1 MQLPGFPESASG
13 DYSGFTKM
21 STNCILISSCVLL
34 LAFVIAISFT
44 PFGWLLYGPHDF
56 EITPSTLIL
65 RDLTGDRDG
74 LNRVQCNLSDAGL
87 LVKSPSLES
96 FILASVT
103 DEDHKLNGLAV
114 FSNLTNACQ
123 PLDDVSNAKIQVH
136 KIALVTLANEAACPL
151 QDLAVNTQNAGYSV
165 LIYFTDLIFPATY
178 MPTKEKI
185 LIPVIHAL
193 SEECISVE
201 GTSKMPVD
209 GRFLTAADRTNVEIR
224 VSFPTQSSY
233 ELSKM
238 ESYLGNLIYWFLVG
252 PTITIVWMIRTKK
265 LCCMSGGQQVNQGQ
279 AAGNE
284 TVVASEIRNMEE
296 SEFRTDHV
304 HLHSVAGASAR
315 NQQEN
320 DGERQPLLTAVDDDY
335 TRQPRGARRIVSGIR
350 KICNIAAVVFCYLI
364 LIIAAF
370 PVGISTGGLS
380 FFRFDSQNTDG
391 VLCSR
396 FYFPPNLTL
405 LWSPF
410 QIFCFS
416 LYSWSACKTTW
427 TVPTNFSKLIRS
439 DWFSSNI
446 YLLVLGVVV
455 PYCSVTSNTYYNNLS
470 NFICD
475 ATYNT
480 VCTVSNVLFIIIL
493 NRHNFVTPYVFY
505 ISVCVICAYIE
516 SDIVAVFYFALNS
529 EGSLNN
535 LKLTALRTAAIGL
548 TLTVSFG
555 TSMHIIRK
563 LTKPRESLFE
573 GLSEK

>member
-1 MQLPGFPESASG
+1 MC
-13 DYSGFTKM
+13 
-21 STNCILISSCVLL
+21 STVGI
-34 LAFVIAISFT
+34 VIAILWT
-44 PFGWLLYGPHDF
+44 PLGRLLYGRHDF

-65 RDLTGDRDG
+65 RDDRDG
-74 LNRVQCNLSDAGL
+74 LSRVQCNLFDAGS

-103 DEDHKLNGLAV
+103 DENHILKGLAV
-114 FSNLTNACQ
+114 YSHLTNACQ
-123 PLDDVSNAKIQVH
+123 PLDDVSMAKIQVH
-136 KIALVTLANEAACPL
+136 KIALVTLANDAACPL
-151 QDLAVNTQNAGYSV
+151 QDLVVNTQNAGYSV
-165 LIYFTDLIFPATY
+165 LIYFADLILPATY

-185 LIPVIHAL
+185 LIPVIHA
-193 SEECISVE
+193 SGEECVSGD
-201 GTSKMPVD
+201 GTFKVPVG
-209 GRFLTAADRTNVEIR
+209 GRFLTAVDRTNVEIR

-279 AAGNE
+279 AVGNE
-284 TVVASEIRNMEE
+284 TVVESEIRNMEE
-296 SEFRTDHV
+296 GGFRTEHV
-304 HLHSVAGASAR
+304 HSVGGASAR
-315 NQQEN
+315 NQQES
-320 DGERQPLLTAVDDDY
+320 DGERQPLLTAVNDDY
-335 TRQPRGARRIVSGIR
+335 TRQLRGARGIVSCFR
-350 KICNIAAVVFCYLI
+350 KICSIVAVGICYPCCYLI
-364 LIIAAF
+364 LIIAAL

-380 FFRFDSQNTDG
+380 FFRFDSQYTYG
-391 VLCSR
+391 VRCDFIS
-396 FYFPPNLTL
+396 PPQATSF
-405 LWSPF
+405 WSPF

-416 LYSWSACKTTW
+416 LYSWSTCKATW

-455 PYCSVTSNTYYNNLS
+455 PYCSVTSNTYYNDLP
-470 NFICD
+470 NFFCG

-480 VCTVSNVLFIIIL
+480 VCTVSNVIFIIIL
-493 NRHNFVTPYVFY
+493 NKHKFVTRYIFY
-505 ISVCVICAYIE
+505 ISVCVICAYVE
-516 SDIVAVFYFALNS
+516 SNIVAVFYFALNS

-535 LKLTALRTAAIGL
+535 LKLTALRTVAIGL

-563 LTKPRESLFE
+563 LTKPWESLFE

>member
-34 LAFVIAISFT
+34 LAFVIAISYT

-65 RDLTGDRDG
+65 RDPDG
-74 LNRVQCNLSDAGL
+74 LSRVQCNLFDAGS

-103 DEDHKLNGLAV
+103 DENHILKGLAV
-114 FSNLTNACQ
+114 YSHLTNACQ
-123 PLDDVSNAKIQVH
+123 QLDDVSMAKIQVH
-136 KIALVTLANEAACPL
+136 KIALVTLANDAACPL
-151 QDLAVNTQNAGYSV
+151 QDLVVNTQNAGYSV
-165 LIYFTDLIFPATY
+165 LIYFADLILPATY

-185 LIPVIHAL
+185 LIPVIHA
-193 SEECISVE
+193 SGEECVYIAD
-201 GTSKMPVD
+201 GMSKVYLVR
-209 GRFLTAADRTNVEIR
+209 RFLTAVDRTNVEIR

-279 AAGNE
+279 AVGNE
-284 TVVASEIRNMEE
+284 TVVESEIRNMEE
-296 SEFRTDHV
+296 GGFRTEHV
-304 HLHSVAGASAR
+304 QLHSVGGASAR
-315 NQQEN
+315 NQQES
-320 DGERQPLLTAVDDDY
+320 DGERQPLLTAVNDDY
-335 TRQPRGARRIVSGIR
+335 TRQLRGARGIVSCFR
-350 KICNIAAVVFCYLI
+350 KICSIVAVGICYLI

-380 FFRFDSQNTDG
+380 FFRFDSQTSDE
-391 VLCSR
+391 VPC
-396 FYFPPNLTL
+396 YFRPTSF
-405 LWSPF
+405 WSPV

-416 LYSWSACKTTW
+416 LYSWFACKTTW

-455 PYCSVTSNTYYNNLS
+455 PYCSVTSNTYYNDLP
-470 NFICD
+470 NFFCG

-480 VCTVSNVLFIIIL
+480 VCTVSNVIFIIIL
-493 NRHNFVTPYVFY
+493 NKHKFVTRYVFY
-505 ISVCVICAYIE
+505 ISVCVICAYVE
-516 SDIVAVFYFALNS
+516 SNIVAVFYFALNS

-573 GLSEK
+573 GLGEK